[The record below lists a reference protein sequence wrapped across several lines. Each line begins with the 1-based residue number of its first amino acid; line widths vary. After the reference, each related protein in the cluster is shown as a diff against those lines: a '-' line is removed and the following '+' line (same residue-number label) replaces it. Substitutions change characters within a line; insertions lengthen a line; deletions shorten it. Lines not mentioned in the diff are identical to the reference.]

1 MRTLARFALLLAGL
15 LCVLSEARAGAA
27 VLLGE
32 PYGGLAKVSPTGH
45 VAIYLDRV
53 CADAPIQLRRC
64 RPGEFGVVISRYN
77 KIAGYDWI
85 AIPLIP
91 YLYAVERADEVPA
104 FVDRKTVALL
114 RDTYRRR
121 YLLELVPNRPDG
133 RIPKGD
139 WVQLVGAAYDRRLYA
154 FEIETLEAR
163 DDELIALLNSR
174 RNKRRFNG
182 LFRNCA
188 DFAKDII
195 NFYYPKSVR
204 RSIVADV
211 GLTTPKQVA
220 KSLVKF
226 SQKHPELHFTG
237 YSIEQ
242 VPGKLPRSTHVR
254 GVMEALVKTKKYA
267 VPMVLVHFTLTPALA
282 VGYFTTGRFN
292 PRKHAIVAYQAA
304 EIEQRALLVNGAVL
318 AATVPDP
325 QLDRAHNLLR
335 LCPAGNW

>member
-1 MRTLARFALLLAGL
+1 MRRPRQFALVLLLFLG
-15 LCVLSEARAGAA
+15 VLTEARAGAA

-53 CADAPIQLRRC
+53 CAASPIELRRC

-77 KIAGYDWI
+77 KINGYDWI

-91 YLYAVERADEVPA
+91 YLYAVDRAEEVPD
-104 FVDRKTVALL
+104 FVDAKTVALL
-114 RDTYRRR
+114 RNRYRRR
-121 YLLELVPNRPDG
+121 YLLELVPDRPDG
-133 RIPKGD
+133 RSPNGD
-139 WVQLVGAAYDRRLYA
+139 WLQLIGAAYDRRLYA
-154 FEIETLEAR
+154 FEIETSAAR
-163 DDELIALLNSR
+163 DDQLVALFNSR

-188 DFAKDII
+188 DFAKDLI
-195 NFYYPKSVR
+195 NFYYPKSIR

-220 KSLVKF
+220 KSLVKY
-226 SQKHPELHFTG
+226 SKKHPELHFSG
-237 YSIEQ
+237 FVIEQ

-267 VPMVLVHFTLTPALA
+267 VPMVLVHFALTPALA

-292 PRKHAIVAYQAA
+292 PKKHARVAYDAVA
-304 EIEQRALLVNGAVL
+304 LEQRALLANGSIL
-318 AATVPDP
+318 AAASPEQSLSFSFLRDP
-325 QLDRAHNLLR
+325 
-335 LCPAGNW
+335 CPAGYW

>member
-1 MRTLARFALLLAGL
+1 
-15 LCVLSEARAGAA
+15 VLSEARAGAA
-27 VLLGE
+27 VLLAE
-32 PYGGLAKVSPTGH
+32 PYGGLARVSPTGH

-53 CADAPIQLRRC
+53 CARSPIELRRC
-64 RPGEFGVVISRYN
+64 QPGEFGVVISRYN
-77 KIAGYDWI
+77 KISGYDWI

-91 YLYAVERADEVPA
+91 YLYAVERAEDVPA
-104 FVDRKTVALL
+104 FVDGETVAQL
-114 RDTYRRR
+114 RDAYRRR
-121 YLLELVPNRPDG
+121 YLIELAPNRPDG

-154 FEIETLEAR
+154 FEIETLAAR
-163 DDELIALLNSR
+163 DDELIAEFNSR
-174 RNKRRFNG
+174 RNKRRFNA

-220 KSLVKF
+220 KSLVKY
-226 SQKHPELHFTG
+226 SKKHPELHFTG
-237 YSIEQ
+237 YVIEQ
-242 VPGKLPRSTHVR
+242 VPGNLPRSKPIR

-267 VPMVLVHFTLTPALA
+267 VPMVLVHFALTPALA

-292 PRKHAIVAYQAA
+292 PKKHAAVAYHAA
-304 EIEQRALLVNGAVL
+304 ELEQRALLANGAVL
-318 AATVPDP
+318 AATVPAP
-325 QLDRAHNLLR
+325 QPDRAHNLLR